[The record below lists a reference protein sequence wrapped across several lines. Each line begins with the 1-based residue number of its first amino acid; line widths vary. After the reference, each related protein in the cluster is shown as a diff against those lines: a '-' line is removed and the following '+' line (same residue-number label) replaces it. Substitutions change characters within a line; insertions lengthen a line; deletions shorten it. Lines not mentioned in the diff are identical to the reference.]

1 VSKHSIGQQTVTGKM
16 ENLQQNT
23 RPRAK
28 HAMFRTWASDNK
40 ASKQERMLR
49 FGTKSG
55 SAMSSVSPSKGAG
68 APHCARVQELQRAIP
83 DGSLSRRLKY
93 LRS

>member
-1 VSKHSIGQQTVTGKM
+1 MMVEHNIEQQTVAGKM

-23 RPRAK
+23 SPRTK

-55 SAMSSVSPSKGAG
+55 SAMSSVSPSKGQALHT
-68 APHCARVQELQRAIP
+68 APGYNSYSVRSPMLVVASAEV
-83 DGSLSRRLKY
+83 DGS
-93 LRS
+93 